1 MVMNNYQEQP
11 TRENDRSLVNLLD
24 RQQTPASDWYGPP
37 DTTVHNQGNQRV
49 YNTSVPPMSL
59 EREQAMYGKMIGYKK
74 KSPLSKQHQFS
85 LEEQHQ
91 ESLQSD
97 LRNAEAARRRYRN
110 TAAEAAKASEKAT
123 EQELARLEEVSE
135 RERRYANADAQHL
148 EPMGAQAVAMK
159 RKERKGQ
166 MFPAVK
172 LGHRGLGNPMMN
184 SESNQVSQALSDL
197 RKKLKARH
205 VTAGQLFRMMDADR
219 SNNLTREEFQ
229 RGLAMS
235 GVRPVPPIEDIDLVY
250 SALDVDKSRGIS
262 FEELSRALTTPPPGV
277 TRSASSMEGE
287 SSNPQRHVIRQ
298 GGAASEMGMRDP
310 TLVPLSPHAAWKTS
324 QTHPSSHVQGSTR
337 SSLHFHQQSERSNY
351 PDILNDSA
359 RGWEVNAKAQPVP
372 SRRESS
378 EGSFEIG
385 HGLEEA
391 AGVLANRNG
400 HLLMDLKKRLKARH
414 VTAGQL
420 FRMMDADRSNNLTK
434 EEFQR
439 GLAMSGVRP
448 VPPLEDCEAL
458 FDSLDVDKSRGISFQ
473 ELQGVLEGGGLP
485 APTSLDLTKAKGR
498 LPVPKPAPIQTKANY
513 SMDRPG
519 SPGWEIRGGARN
531 SNFVPKETPAPG
543 GGWAVKAQ
551 KPR

>member
-1 MVMNNYQEQP
+1 
-11 TRENDRSLVNLLD
+11 
-24 RQQTPASDWYGPP
+24 
-37 DTTVHNQGNQRV
+37 
-49 YNTSVPPMSL
+49 
-59 EREQAMYGKMIGYKK
+59 MYGKMIGYKK

-219 SNNLTREEFQ
+219 SNNLT
-229 RGLAMS
+229 
-235 GVRPVPPIEDIDLVY
+235 
-250 SALDVDKSRGIS
+250 
-262 FEELSRALTTPPPGV
+262 
-277 TRSASSMEGE
+277 
-287 SSNPQRHVIRQ
+287 
-298 GGAASEMGMRDP
+298 
-310 TLVPLSPHAAWKTS
+310 
-324 QTHPSSHVQGSTR
+324 
-337 SSLHFHQQSERSNY
+337 
-351 PDILNDSA
+351 
-359 RGWEVNAKAQPVP
+359 
-372 SRRESS
+372 
-378 EGSFEIG
+378 
-385 HGLEEA
+385 
-391 AGVLANRNG
+391 
-400 HLLMDLKKRLKARH
+400 
-414 VTAGQL
+414 
-420 FRMMDADRSNNLTK
+420 K